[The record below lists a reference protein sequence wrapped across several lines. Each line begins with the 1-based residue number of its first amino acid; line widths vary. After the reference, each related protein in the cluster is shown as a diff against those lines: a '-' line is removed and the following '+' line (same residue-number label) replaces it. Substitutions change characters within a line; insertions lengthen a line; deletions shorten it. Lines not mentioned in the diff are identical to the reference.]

1 MEEKKLQAYR
11 FFIGKGLNPVQ
22 SAGIVGNLIHESG
35 LKTDAINPNDA
46 GQGKHSIG
54 IAQWNRDRL
63 NGLRSYASNVRG
75 TDINDFQ
82 TQLEYVWHELNT
94 THKSVLKQLEE
105 TKTLSDA
112 VHVINRHYEVSADS
126 MGKNDPTHINARR
139 NRLGQASALLQS
151 QGYSHS
157 IKPSMYTGNKSTFVK
172 GYTPILRQGIGQQ
185 VPVDTDVPDSFWEL
199 IGIPTVDNIGLSNYA
214 EYNYDLDEFDE
225 DEKEGWWRDLM
236 LAQLIENDRRQA
248 QEVIDNPEIDMTK
261 TDADTLSAYN
271 SLKDETEYKE
281 MMMALIASAQLPDI
295 DRNHISNT

>member
-11 FFIGKGLNPVQ
+11 FFIGKGLNPMQ
-22 SAGIVGNLIHESG
+22 SAGIVGNLIHESRLNTG
-35 LKTDAINPNDA
+35 AINPNDA

-54 IAQWNRDRL
+54 IAQWNRERL
-63 NGLRSYASNVRG
+63 NGLRSYATNVRG

-94 THKSVLKQLEE
+94 THKSALKQLKE
-105 TKTLSDA
+105 TKSLSDA

-126 MGKNDPTHINARR
+126 MGKNDPTHNAARR
-139 NRLGQASALLQS
+139 NRLGQASTLLQS

-157 IKPSMYTGNKSTFVK
+157 ISPTIYTGNKTAFIR
-172 GYTPILRQGIGQQ
+172 GYTPTLMQEAGQQ
-185 VPVDTDVPDSFWEL
+185 VPVGTDVPDSFWGL
-199 IGIPTVDNIGLSNYA
+199 IGIPDEDNIGIGDYA
-214 EYNYDLDEFDE
+214 DYNYDLDEFNE

-236 LAQLIENDRRQA
+236 LAQLIENDRVQA
-248 QEVIDNPEIDMTK
+248 QEVVENPEIDMTK

-271 SLKDETEYKE
+271 SLRDETEYKE

-295 DRNHISNT
+295 DRNHIPNT